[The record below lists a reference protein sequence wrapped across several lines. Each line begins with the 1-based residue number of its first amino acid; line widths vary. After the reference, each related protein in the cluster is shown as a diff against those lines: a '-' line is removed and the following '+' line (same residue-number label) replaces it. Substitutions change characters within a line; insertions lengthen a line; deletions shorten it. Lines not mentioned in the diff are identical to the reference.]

1 MGVCTRNI
9 TLDQIRPNCEL
20 LINEPLY
27 HLANLVNGK
36 KVLDIG
42 CGYGRNR
49 IVVNEAG
56 GFWTGIDPFPEKGS
70 NDIIEAYAENLPIQS
85 ESVDVV
91 IMDAVLEHVKD
102 PSICFK
108 EIARVL
114 KPNGIFIGYVAF
126 MECFH
131 EISYCHLS
139 FKALEYFSENNG
151 MKLKKIS
158 GGSSFGIDYH
168 LQVLLYPLPFSF
180 VLRVI
185 PRLIRGWIRLKSK
198 LSYLILRH
206 KRKMNKSDAMN
217 KAKLYYQ
224 IECLRQSVGY
234 SFIIQKQNTI

>member
-1 MGVCTRNI
+1 MGVSTRNI

-114 KPNGIFIGYVAF
+114 KPNGIFIANVAI

-131 EISYCHLS
+131 EIYYYNLN
-139 FKALEYFSENNG
+139 FKFLEYFSENNG

>member
-1 MGVCTRNI
+1 
-9 TLDQIRPNCEL
+9 
-20 LINEPLY
+20 
-27 HLANLVNGK
+27 
-36 KVLDIG
+36 
-42 CGYGRNR
+42 
-49 IVVNEAG
+49 
-56 GFWTGIDPFPEKGS
+56 
-70 NDIIEAYAENLPIQS
+70 
-85 ESVDVV
+85 
-91 IMDAVLEHVKD
+91 
-102 PSICFK
+102 
-108 EIARVL
+108 
-114 KPNGIFIGYVAF
+114 
-126 MECFH
+126 
-131 EISYCHLS
+131 
-139 FKALEYFSENNG
+139 LEYFSENNG